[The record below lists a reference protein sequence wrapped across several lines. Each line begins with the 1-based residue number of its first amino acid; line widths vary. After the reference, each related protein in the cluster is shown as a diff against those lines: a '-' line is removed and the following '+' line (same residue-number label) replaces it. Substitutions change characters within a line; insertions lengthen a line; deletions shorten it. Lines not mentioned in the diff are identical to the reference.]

1 MRTFTI
7 PAQLLSN
14 TCCPPRSAASPLEWK
29 RGQGQGTQ
37 HRPVTLPGPKCAKSY
52 GSNDPKMQVV
62 ERAYST
68 LFPPVPRSAHH
79 LAHGCRTWF
88 VPAGKEHAAQPPVA
102 LHVVKHDGFNT
113 NSSDDVRESAA
124 LGCHR
129 QQRSDQ
135 EHRTPLGWLTQ
146 NS

>member
-14 TCCPPRSAASPLEWK
+14 TCCPPRSAASPPEWK

-68 LFPPVPRSAHH
+68 LFPPVPR
-79 LAHGCRTWF
+79 F
-88 VPAGKEHAAQPPVA
+88 VPASKEHATQPSVA

-113 NSSDDVRESAA
+113 KSSDDVRESAA

-129 QQRSDQ
+129 QQHSGAPNAPRLA
-135 EHRTPLGWLTQ
+135 HRK
-146 NS
+146 